1 MNVEERTDRPEG
13 FEIWSDLHL
22 GDMGTILA
30 FDRPFEK
37 PYEMDHVLIEAW
49 CKAAE
54 ADDTTICLGDVSVD
68 GCLQE
73 HHHECWEQ
81 APGTKCR
88 ARANGHRGALRI
100 GLYDGPAHKGRRERT
115 PMERRHQE
123 RMRRATRAALER
135 DRDRWSAA

>member
-1 MNVEERTDRPEG
+1 MDETPSMHERQARALIWHARERGPAVYEG
-13 FEIWSDLHL
+13 PDKTTWIWSDLHL
-22 GDMGTILA
+22 GEMGTIMA

-73 HHHECWEQ
+73 HHQECWTGRP
-81 APGTKCR
+81 APSGWCPGTTTPSSR
-88 ARANGHRGALRI
+88 ARHCA
-100 GLYDGPAHKGRRERT
+100 K
-115 PMERRHQE
+115 
-123 RMRRATRAALER
+123 
-135 DRDRWSAA
+135 

>member
-1 MNVEERTDRPEG
+1 MDVEERTDRPEG

-73 HHHECWEQ
+73 HHHECWE
-81 APGTKCR
+81 T
-88 ARANGHRGALRI
+88 
-100 GLYDGPAHKGRRERT
+100 T
-115 PMERRHQE
+115 TS
-123 RMRRATRAALER
+123 TR
-135 DRDRWSAA
+135 